1 MQSSLYASFKVM
13 ENNQE
18 VRMTSLEVVDLIN
31 KFRQEEGETTK
42 KEHKT
47 FMRDIRIE
55 IEKLK
60 KFNIKV
66 ENKFVPYSY
75 IAENGKTNPCY
86 KMNKSGIMQMLNKES
101 ALVRHKTQE
110 YIEALENKLQ
120 QPVKPLS
127 PMELLELQFKA
138 IKEQE
143 HKIEEVK
150 NEFEDFKGDIPLFQV
165 ECKELQ
171 ALVRKIGT
179 KALGGYKTP
188 AYNDN
193 SLRGKVYSDI
203 QNQIKREFD
212 VNRYEAIKRCQFDSA
227 MEIVSNYRLPYALEQ
242 DIKLKNMQLHLVADN
257 VRQISFN

>member
-18 VRMTSLEVVDLIN
+18 ATMTSLEVVDLVN
-31 KFRQEEGETTK
+31 RFRKEEGNEIV
-42 KEHKT
+42 KEHKD
-47 FMRDIRIE
+47 FLKSIRNE
-55 IEKLK
+55 ISSLERAG
-60 KFNIKV
+60 IT
-66 ENKFVPYSY
+66 
-75 IAENGKTNPCY
+75 NGGNFSLVNYTDAKGELRPCY
-86 KMNKSGIMQMLNKES
+86 KMNKAGIMQMLNKES
-101 ALVRHKTQE
+101 ALVRYKTQE
-110 YIEALENKLQ
+110 YIEALESKLKQ
-120 QPVKPLS
+120 QVKPLGT
-127 PMELLELQFKA
+127 MDLLRLQFKA
-138 IKEQE
+138 IEEQDN
-143 HKIEEVK
+143 KIEEVK

-171 ALVRKIGT
+171 ALVRKIGI
-179 KALGGYKTP
+179 KALGGYKSP

-212 VNRYEAIKRCQFDSA
+212 VNRYEAIKRCQFNSA

-257 VRQISFN
+257 VRQISFS